1 MQEVGRTSPGND
13 QPVRI
18 FRLPLLLMLALAT
31 TACNTV
37 PETTLESSLP
47 GIEIRGL
54 KIQNRSFSMVT
65 EVVLLVTRTREFIS
79 CGNIPMRG
87 ECSTTFPLRQYQ
99 GNDIEIQWKQGGE
112 EWSTGEFVV
121 ELSDRLDPYRPAMVR
136 VTITAA
142 GLAVTELVQ

>member
-1 MQEVGRTSPGND
+1 MPGNNLS
-13 QPVRI
+13 VRV
-18 FRLPLLLMLALAT
+18 FRLVLPLMLGMAAA
-31 TACNTV
+31 ACNAV
-37 PETTLESSLP
+37 PDPALESSLP

-121 ELSDRLDPYRPAMVR
+121 ELTDQIDPYRPAMVR